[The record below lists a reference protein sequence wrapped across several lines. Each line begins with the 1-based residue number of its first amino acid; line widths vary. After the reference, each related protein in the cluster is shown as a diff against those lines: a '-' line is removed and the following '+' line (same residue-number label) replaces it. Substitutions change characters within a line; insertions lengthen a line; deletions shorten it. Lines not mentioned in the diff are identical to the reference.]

1 MKNRYLLLL
10 LAAALPNL
18 APAQAQLKITPFVH
32 CVDSGPSGI
41 TYYIGYESFEQ
52 SVAQFPFGSNNRFIP
67 DPAERQQPTLFFPGL
82 HERAFRI
89 TAPVNGTVIWVFNTH
104 VMVASP
110 DATPCV
116 PLPTLPV
123 AVAGV
128 PYFQQLSAFGGSAAG
143 HTWSATRVPTGLTL
157 STSGLLSGTPLTRGT
172 FQLAVTATDGV
183 ATAKKTYSLT
193 INDVLTISDALSTRP
208 PGFVPQFRTVTQP
221 GVSNNAIANCDLQEF
236 VITGGGSCIVPNQNT
251 IQGRVA
257 TSLAT
262 ANGWSITCSGGTA
275 TAFAVCQLKP

>member
-1 MKNRYLLLL
+1 MKNLNLLLL
-10 LAAALPNL
+10 LAAALPNI
-18 APAQAQLKITPFVH
+18 ASAQAQVKITPFLH

-41 TYYIGYESFEQ
+41 TYYFGYESFEQ
-52 SVAQFPFGSNNRFIP
+52 SVIQLPFGSNNRFIP
-67 DPAERQQPTLFFPGL
+67 DPSDRQQPALYFPGL

-89 TAPVNGTVIWVFNTH
+89 TAPVNGTVLWVFNSQITIG
-104 VMVASP
+104 SP
-110 DATPCV
+110 NGTPCV
-116 PLPTLPV
+116 APHALPV
-123 AVAGV
+123 AVTGV
-128 PYFQQLSAFGGSAAG
+128 PYFQQLSALGGSPAG
-143 HTWSATRVPTGLTL
+143 RTWTATGVPAGLTL
-157 STSGLLSGTPLTRGT
+157 SSSGLLSGTPLNKGVFNMT
-172 FQLAVTATDGV
+172 VTATDGA
-183 ATAKKTYSLT
+183 ATATTKYSLT
-193 INDVLTISDALSTRP
+193 VNDALTISDALSLRP

-221 GVSNNAIANCDLQEF
+221 GVSNSAVASCDLQEF